1 MSDVQG
7 RSDNSAMQH
16 TIAVGIDVGG
26 TNIRMA
32 LVNAAGAIRGI
43 IKQPTRADRAMEQII
58 GDIAQGVGTLVSTH
72 RRSSE
77 QVCGIGLGMPGF
89 LSLQTGVIHS
99 SPNLPT
105 ARETPASSFLQ
116 ELTGL
121 PVFLENDA
129 NAAAIGEHWA
139 GAGRGVRNLLCVTLG
154 TGVGSGFILN
164 HRIWH
169 GSNDLAG
176 ELGHTVLVPDGL
188 PCKCG
193 RKGCLE
199 AYISATGIVTRTESA
214 LQQGR
219 NSSLVAFRTSDNPLS
234 SQTVYEHAEMGD
246 MLAREIFAET
256 GRYLGIA
263 LANVL
268 NMIDLEMIIIG
279 GRVANVGELLLRPA
293 IDEVNKTAL
302 RAAYHPI
309 SILQARL
316 GDHAGVI
323 GAAKTVF
330 DRKG

>member
-1 MSDVQG
+1 MDVQG
-7 RSDNSAMQH
+7 RSDNSAMH
-16 TIAVGIDVGG
+16 HKIAVGIDVGG

-32 LVNAAGAIRGI
+32 LVDAAGAIRGI
-43 IKQPTRADRAMEQII
+43 IKQPTHAGRAMEQII
-58 GDIAQGVGTLVSTH
+58 GDIARGVGTIVGTH
-72 RRSSE
+72 RRSGE

-89 LSLQTGVIHS
+89 LSLQAGVIHS

-105 ARETPASSFLQ
+105 ARETPAASLLQ

-129 NAAAIGEHWA
+129 NAAAIGEHWT
-139 GAGRGVRNLLCVTLG
+139 GAGQEARNLLCVTLG
-154 TGVGSGFILN
+154 TGVGSGFIFN

-199 AYISATGIVTRTESA
+199 AYVSATGIAARTAAAMRE
-214 LQQGR
+214 GR
-219 NSSLVAFRTSDNPLS
+219 NSSLVACNASDNSLTA
-234 SQTVYEHAEMGD
+234 QAVYEHAKQGD
-246 MLAREIFAET
+246 HLAQDIFAET
-256 GRYLGIA
+256 GRFLGIA

-268 NMIDLEMIIIG
+268 NMLDLEMIIVG
-279 GRVANVGELLLRPA
+279 GRVARAGDLLLRPA
-293 IDEVNKTAL
+293 IDEVNKMAL
-302 RAAYHPI
+302 RAAYQPVH
-309 SILQARL
+309 ILRARL
-316 GDHAGVI
+316 GDHAGVS

-330 DRKG
+330 DRV

>member
-1 MSDVQG
+1 M
-7 RSDNSAMQH
+7 H
-16 TIAVGIDVGG
+16 HKIAVGIDVGG

-32 LVNAAGAIRGI
+32 LVDAAGAIRGI
-43 IKQPTRADRAMEQII
+43 IKQPTYAGRAMEQII
-58 GDIAQGVGTLVSTH
+58 GDIAQGVGTIVNTH
-72 RRSSE
+72 RRSGE

-105 ARETPASSFLQ
+105 ARETPAASFLT

-139 GAGRGVRNLLCVTLG
+139 GAGQGVRNLLCVTLG
-154 TGVGSGFILN
+154 TGVGSGFIFN

-176 ELGHTVLVPDGL
+176 ELGHTVLFPDGL
-188 PCKCG
+188 SCRCG

-199 AYISATGIVTRTESA
+199 AYVSATGIVARTDSA
-214 LQQGR
+214 LREGR
-219 NSSLVAFRTSDNPLS
+219 HSSLGDFRTSDNPLS
-234 SQTVYEHAEMGD
+234 SQTVYEHAEKGD
-246 MLAREIFAET
+246 RLARDIYEET

-268 NMIDLEMIIIG
+268 NLLDLEMIIIG
-279 GRVANVGELLLRPA
+279 GRVARAGDLLLRPT
-293 IDEVNKTAL
+293 IHEVNKTAL
-302 RAAYHPI
+302 RAAYHPVH
-309 SILQARL
+309 ILQTRL

-330 DRKG
+330 DSV

>member
-1 MSDVQG
+1 
-7 RSDNSAMQH
+7 MQH
-16 TIAVGIDVGG
+16 KIAVGIDMGG
-26 TNIRMA
+26 TNTRMA
-32 LVNAAGAIRGI
+32 LVDAAGAIRGI
-43 IKQPTRADRAMEQII
+43 IKQPTHAGRTMEQII
-58 GDIAQGVGTLVSTH
+58 GDIAQGVGTIVSAH
-72 RRSSE
+72 RRSGE

-89 LSLQTGVIHS
+89 LSLQAGVIHS

-105 ARETPASSFLQ
+105 ARETPAASFLK

-139 GAGRGVRNLLCVTLG
+139 GAGQGVRNLLCVTLG
-154 TGVGSGFILN
+154 TGVGSGFIFN

-188 PCKCG
+188 PCRCG
-193 RKGCLE
+193 RNGCLE
-199 AYISATGIVTRTESA
+199 AYVSATGIVARTESA
-214 LQQGR
+214 LREGR
-219 NSSLVAFRTSDNPLS
+219 NSSLGAFRRSDNPLS
-234 SQTVYEHAEMGD
+234 SQTVYEHAEKGD
-246 MLAREIFAET
+246 VLARQIFAET

-268 NMIDLEMIIIG
+268 NMLDLEMIIIG
-279 GRVANVGELLLRPA
+279 GRVVQSGDLLLRPA

-309 SILQARL
+309 AILQARL

-330 DRKG
+330 ERV

>member
-1 MSDVQG
+1 
-7 RSDNSAMQH
+7 MQQK
-16 TIAVGIDVGG
+16 IAIGIDVGG

-32 LVNAAGAIRGI
+32 RVDETGAIRGI
-43 IKQPTRADRAMEQII
+43 LKQPTNARREMTEIVA
-58 GDIAQGVGTLVSTH
+58 DIALGIKKLIGGD
-72 RRSSE
+72 E
-77 QVCGIGLGMPGF
+77 GPPAQVCGIGLGMPGF

-105 ARETPASSFLQ
+105 ARETPAASFLQ

-129 NAAAIGEHWA
+129 NAAAIGEHWV
-139 GAGRGVRNLLCVTLG
+139 GAGQGVRNLLCVTLG

-164 HRIWH
+164 HAIWH

-188 PCKCG
+188 PCRCG

-199 AYISATGIVTRTESA
+199 AYVSATGIVARTESA
-214 LQQGR
+214 LGEGKD
-219 NSSLVAFRTSDNPLS
+219 SSLGVFHRPGNSLTA
-234 SQTVYEHAEMGD
+234 QAVYEHAKEGD
-246 MLAREIFAET
+246 LLARAIFAET
-256 GRYLGIA
+256 GRCLGIA

-268 NMIDLEMIIIG
+268 NMLDLEMIIVG
-279 GRVANVGELLLRPA
+279 GRVAQAGDLLVRPA
-293 IDEVNKTAL
+293 IDEVSKTAL

-309 SILQARL
+309 PILQARL
-316 GDHAGVI
+316 GDHAGVV

-330 DRKG
+330 DRL